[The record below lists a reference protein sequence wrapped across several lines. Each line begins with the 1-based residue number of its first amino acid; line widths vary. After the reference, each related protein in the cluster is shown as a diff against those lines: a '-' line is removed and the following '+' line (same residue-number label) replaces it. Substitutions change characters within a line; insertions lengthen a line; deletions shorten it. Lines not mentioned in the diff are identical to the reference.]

1 MERVNELLRAEISE
15 LIARNLKDPRVSG
28 TISVTEVE
36 TSPDL
41 RHAKVYVSIMGSEEQ
56 RRESLAAL
64 KHAAGFF
71 RHELGERLTLRR
83 VPELDVRLD
92 ESIERG
98 DRIMRLLK
106 QIQREEAARRHGQ
119 QPQEESQRR
128 NQSSDASEEGD

>member
-15 LIARNLKDPRVSG
+15 LIARNLKDPRIRG
-28 TISVTEVE
+28 TISVTEVK

-41 RHAKVYVSIMGSEEQ
+41 RHARVYVSILGSDEQ

-64 KHAAGFF
+64 QHAAGFF

-106 QIQREEAARRHGQ
+106 EIQREESARHKEQ
-119 QPQEESQRR
+119 QSQREQEPEVKR
-128 NQSSDASEEGD
+128 EED